1 MLSLFLCFFLS
12 SFLTSFFLSLS
23 LWVSDQRCQIG
34 TQFLL
39 QKLANGISKYTSPRC
54 RHIDVQML
62 KAKGF
67 SISLATYLAALPGQG
82 MQDLGLGLFHFL
94 DETPSKSVQLFGTSS
109 AAALSTVGRGKSA
122 TSIFKAFTNFIA
134 ITERAV
140 LVRK

>member
-1 MLSLFLCFFLS
+1 MHHHIHHASANENAIPLSLFLSFFLPY
-12 SFLTSFFLSLS
+12 FLLSLSLS

-82 MQDLGLGLFHFL
+82 MQDLGLGLFTFRMNPL
-94 DETPSKSVQLFGTSS
+94 PN
-109 AAALSTVGRGKSA
+109 LSNCLGL
-122 TSIFKAFTNFIA
+122 
-134 ITERAV
+134 AV
-140 LVRK
+140 RRP